1 MVVCGASADEEV
13 GVLAKAPS
21 ALEEEE
27 GAKVEEELE
36 EGLLLLQPAQ
46 EEEEV
51 EACLLLLQPAQEKEA
66 LVEEGQPPQ
75 QEEEALVEEGQPQEE
90 EEALV
95 EEGQP
100 PQEEEELL
108 QEGEELLQEEWPPPL
123 PHPIR
128 GRAAAALPPR
138 PFSPDLHLRRSCSI

>member
-1 MVVCGASADEEV
+1 M
-13 GVLAKAPS
+13 
-21 ALEEEE
+21 LEEEE
-27 GAKVEEELE
+27 GAEVEEELE

-75 QEEEALVEEGQPQEE
+75 EE

-123 PHPIR
+123 PRPIR